1 MKKYVQG
8 FSIFKFF
15 FVFIYIFFSNLTGVL
30 SSETIWDEARKGNK
44 VILIR
49 HSLAPGGGDP
59 TDFMIGDCKTQ
70 RNLNKAGIEQSK
82 KIGKIFKDN
91 KISIDIVLS
100 SEWCRC
106 KDTAYYAFGEF
117 QEFSALN
124 STFST
129 PYIKNEPNQVKE
141 IKKYVMNW
149 EGEGKNLILVTHY
162 SVIAA
167 ITNAVPS
174 SGEIVIADKS
184 LNVIGTIKTNQE
196 NK

>member
-8 FSIFKFF
+8 FSILKFF
-15 FVFIYIFFSNLTGVL
+15 FVFIYIFLINLTAVL
-30 SSETIWDEARKGNK
+30 SSDSIWDEARKGNK

-49 HSLAPGGGDP
+49 HSLAPGSGDP
-59 TDFMIGDCKTQ
+59 AGFKIDDCKTQ
-70 RNLNKAGIEQSK
+70 RNLNKVGIEQSK

-106 KDTAYYAFGEF
+106 KDTAYYAFGKF

-129 PYIKNEPNQVKE
+129 PYNRNGPRQVKE
-141 IKKYVMNW
+141 IEEYLMNW

-162 SVIAA
+162 SI
-167 ITNAVPS
+167 ITTITTAVPS
-174 SGEIVIADKS
+174 SGEIVIADKN
-184 LNVIGTIKTNQE
+184 LNVIGTIKTN
-196 NK
+196 

>member
-1 MKKYVQG
+1 MKKYVQS
-8 FSIFKFF
+8 FSILKFF
-15 FVFIYIFFSNLTGVL
+15 FIFTYIFFSNLTAVL

-59 TDFMIGDCKTQ
+59 AGFKIGDCKTQ

-82 KIGKIFKDN
+82 KIGKIFKGN
-91 KISIDIVLS
+91 KIPIDIVLS

-106 KDTAYYAFGEF
+106 KDTAFHAFGKF
-117 QEFSALN
+117 KEFSALN

-129 PYIKNEPNQVKE
+129 TYNKNEPRQIKE
-141 IKKYVMNW
+141 IEKYLMNW

-162 SVIAA
+162 SVITA
-167 ITNAVPS
+167 ITNAAPS
-174 SGEIVIADKS
+174 SGEIIISDKN
-184 LNVIGTIKTNQE
+184 LNVIGTIKTN
-196 NK
+196 

>member
-1 MKKYVQG
+1 MKKYVQVL
-8 FSIFKFF
+8 SIFKFF
-15 FVFIYIFFSNLTGVL
+15 FFFIYIFFSNLTVVL
-30 SSETIWDEARKGNK
+30 SSDSVWDEARQGNK

-49 HSLAPGGGDP
+49 HSLAPGSGDP
-59 TDFMIGDCKTQ
+59 AGFKIGDCTTQ
-70 RNLNKAGIEQSK
+70 RNLNKVGIEQSK
-82 KIGKIFKDN
+82 KIGKILKDN

-117 QEFSALN
+117 KEFSALN
-124 STFST
+124 SIFSI
-129 PYIKNEPNQVKE
+129 PFNKNEPKQAKE

-174 SGEIVIADKS
+174 SGEIVITDKN

-196 NK
+196 AK

>member
-8 FSIFKFF
+8 LSIFKFF
-15 FVFIYIFFSNLTGVL
+15 FFLIYIFFANFTAVW
-30 SSETIWDEARKGNK
+30 SSESIWDEARQGNK

-59 TDFMIGDCKTQ
+59 AGFKIGDCKTQ

-106 KDTAYYAFGEF
+106 KDTAYYAFGKF
-117 QEFSALN
+117 KEFSALN

-129 PYIKNEPNQVKE
+129 PYNENEPRQVKE
-141 IKKYVMNW
+141 IEEYLMNW
-149 EGEGKNLILVTHY
+149 KSGGKNLILITHY
-162 SVIAA
+162 SIITT
-167 ITNAVPS
+167 ITNAAPS
-174 SGEIVIADKS
+174 SGEIVIADKN
-184 LNVIGTIKTNQE
+184 LNVIGTIKTN
-196 NK
+196 

>member
-1 MKKYVQG
+1 MKNYTQG
-8 FSIFKFF
+8 LSIFKFF
-15 FVFIYIFFSNLTGVL
+15 FILIYIFFTNLTVVL
-30 SSETIWDEARKGNK
+30 SSESIWNEARKGNK

-59 TDFMIGDCKTQ
+59 VGFKVGDCKTQ
-70 RNLNKAGIEQSK
+70 RNLNKVGIEQSK

-106 KDTAYYAFGEF
+106 KDTAYYAFGKF

-129 PYIKNEPNQVKE
+129 PYNRNGPRQVKE
-141 IKKYVMNW
+141 IEEYLMNW

-162 SVIAA
+162 SI
-167 ITNAVPS
+167 ITTITTAVPS
-174 SGEIVIADKS
+174 SGEIVIADKN
-184 LNVIGTIKTNQE
+184 LNVIGTIKTN
-196 NK
+196 

>member
-1 MKKYVQG
+1 MNKNNTV
-8 FSIFKFF
+8 FKICYFLFF
-15 FVFIYIFFSNLTGVL
+15 FVHLSFTTSLFSSPILEEVRG
-30 SSETIWDEARKGNK
+30 GNK

-49 HSLAPGGGDP
+49 HALAPGGGDP
-59 TDFMIGDCKTQ
+59 SSFKIGNCKTQ

-117 QEFSALN
+117 KEFSALN

-129 PYIKNEPNQVKE
+129 IYNKNEPKQVKE
-141 IKKYVMNW
+141 IEEYLMNW
-149 EGEGKNLILVTHY
+149 EGDGKNLILVTHY
-162 SVIAA
+162 SIITA
-167 ITNAVPS
+167 ITNATPS
-174 SGEIVIADKS
+174 SGEIVIADKN
-184 LNVIGTIKTNQE
+184 LNVIGTIKTN
-196 NK
+196 

>member
-1 MKKYVQG
+1 MKNYTQG
-8 FSIFKFF
+8 LSIFKFF
-15 FVFIYIFFSNLTGVL
+15 FILIYIFFTNFTVVL
-30 SSETIWDEARKGNK
+30 SSDSIWDEARQGNK

-59 TDFMIGDCKTQ
+59 AGFKIDDCKTQ

-91 KISIDIVLS
+91 KISIDVVLS
-100 SEWCRC
+100 SAWCRC

-117 QEFSALN
+117 KEFSALN

-129 PYIKNEPNQVKE
+129 PYNKNEPRQIKE
-141 IKKYVMNW
+141 IEKYLMNW

-162 SVIAA
+162 SVITA
-167 ITNAVPS
+167 ITNAAPS
-174 SGEIVIADKS
+174 SGEIVISDKN
-184 LNVIGTIKTNQE
+184 LNVIGTIKTN
-196 NK
+196 

>member
-8 FSIFKFF
+8 LSILKLF
-15 FVFIYIFFSNLTGVL
+15 FVFFYIFFSNLTSVL
-30 SSETIWDEARKGNK
+30 SSESVWDEARKGNK

-49 HSLAPGGGDP
+49 HSFAPGGGDP
-59 TDFMIGDCKTQ
+59 AGFKIGDCKTQ

-106 KDTAYYAFGEF
+106 KDTAYYAFGKF

-129 PYIKNEPNQVKE
+129 PYNRNGPRQVKE
-141 IKKYVMNW
+141 IEEYLMNW

-162 SVIAA
+162 SI
-167 ITNAVPS
+167 ITTITTAVPS
-174 SGEIVIADKS
+174 SGEIVIADKN
-184 LNVIGTIKTNQE
+184 LNVIGTIKTN
-196 NK
+196 

>member
-8 FSIFKFF
+8 FSILKFF
-15 FVFIYIFFSNLTGVL
+15 FIFTYIFFSNLTAVL

-59 TDFMIGDCKTQ
+59 AGFKIGDCKTQ

-82 KIGKIFKDN
+82 KIGKIFKGN
-91 KISIDIVLS
+91 KIPIDIVLS

-106 KDTAYYAFGEF
+106 KDTAFHAFGKF
-117 QEFSALN
+117 KEFSALN

-129 PYIKNEPNQVKE
+129 PYNKNEPRQIKE
-141 IKKYVMNW
+141 IEKYLMNW

-162 SVIAA
+162 SVITA
-167 ITNAVPS
+167 ITNAAPS
-174 SGEIVIADKS
+174 SGEIVISDKN
-184 LNVIGTIKTNQE
+184 LNVIGTIKTN
-196 NK
+196 

>member
-1 MKKYVQG
+1 MKKYAQG
-8 FSIFKFF
+8 FSVFKFF
-15 FVFIYIFFSNLTGVL
+15 FVLIYIFFTNLTAVL
-30 SSETIWDEARKGNK
+30 SSDSIWDEARHGNK

-49 HSLAPGGGDP
+49 HSLAPGSGDP
-59 TDFMIGDCKTQ
+59 AGFKIDDCKTQ

-100 SEWCRC
+100 SAWCRC

-117 QEFSALN
+117 KEFSALN

-129 PYIKNEPNQVKE
+129 PYNKNEPRQIKE
-141 IKKYVMNW
+141 IEKYLMNW
-149 EGEGKNLILVTHY
+149 EGKGKNLILVTHY
-162 SVIAA
+162 SVITA

-174 SGEIVIADKS
+174 SGEIVISDKN
-184 LNVIGTIKTNQE
+184 LNVIGTIKTN
-196 NK
+196 

>member
-8 FSIFKFF
+8 FSILKFF
-15 FVFIYIFFSNLTGVL
+15 FFFTYIFFSNLTAAL

-59 TDFMIGDCKTQ
+59 ADFKIGDCKTQ

-82 KIGKIFKDN
+82 KIGKIFKGN
-91 KISIDIVLS
+91 KIPIDIVLS

-106 KDTAYYAFGEF
+106 KDTAFHAFGKF
-117 QEFSALN
+117 KEFSALN

-129 PYIKNEPNQVKE
+129 PYNKNEPRQIKE
-141 IKKYVMNW
+141 IEKYLMNW

-162 SVIAA
+162 SVITA
-167 ITNAVPS
+167 ITNAAPS
-174 SGEIVIADKS
+174 SGEIVISDKN
-184 LNVIGTIKTNQE
+184 LNVIGTIKTN
-196 NK
+196 

>member
-8 FSIFKFF
+8 FSILKFF
-15 FVFIYIFFSNLTGVL
+15 FIFTYIFFSNLTAVL

-59 TDFMIGDCKTQ
+59 AGFKIGDCKTQ

-91 KISIDIVLS
+91 KISIDVVLS
-100 SEWCRC
+100 SAWCRC

-117 QEFSALN
+117 KEFSALN

-129 PYIKNEPNQVKE
+129 PYNKNEPRQIKE
-141 IKKYVMNW
+141 IEKYLMNW
-149 EGEGKNLILVTHY
+149 EGKGKNLILVTHY
-162 SVIAA
+162 SVITA
-167 ITNAVPS
+167 ITNAAPS
-174 SGEIVIADKS
+174 SGEIVISDKN
-184 LNVIGTIKTNQE
+184 LNVIGTIKTN
-196 NK
+196 

>member
-1 MKKYVQG
+1 MKRQVLG
-8 FSIFKFF
+8 FSIYKFF

-59 TDFMIGDCKTQ
+59 AGFKIGDCKTQ

-82 KIGKIFKDN
+82 KIGKIFKGN
-91 KISIDIVLS
+91 KIPIDIVLS

-106 KDTAYYAFGEF
+106 KDTAFHAFGKF
-117 QEFSALN
+117 KEFSALN

-129 PYIKNEPNQVKE
+129 TYNKNEPRQIKE
-141 IKKYVMNW
+141 IKKYLMNW

-162 SVIAA
+162 SVITA
-167 ITNAVPS
+167 ITNAAPS
-174 SGEIVIADKS
+174 SGEIVISDKN
-184 LNVIGTIKTNQE
+184 LNVIGTIKTN
-196 NK
+196 

>member
-8 FSIFKFF
+8 LSILKFF
-15 FVFIYIFFSNLTGVL
+15 FIFIYIFFTNLTAVL
-30 SSETIWDEARKGNK
+30 SSDSIWDEARQGNK

-49 HSLAPGGGDP
+49 HSLAPGSGDP
-59 TDFMIGDCKTQ
+59 AGFKIDDCKTQ
-70 RNLNKAGIEQSK
+70 RNLNKVGIEQSK

-100 SEWCRC
+100 SAWCRC

-117 QEFSALN
+117 KEFSALN

-129 PYIKNEPNQVKE
+129 PYNKNEPRQIKE
-141 IKKYVMNW
+141 IEKYLMNW

-162 SVIAA
+162 SVITA

-174 SGEIVIADKS
+174 SGEIVISDKN
-184 LNVIGTIKTNQE
+184 LNVIGTIKTN
-196 NK
+196 

>member
-1 MKKYVQG
+1 MKKHVKG
-8 FSIFKFF
+8 LSTFKFF
-15 FVFIYIFFSNLTGVL
+15 FVFIYIFFTNLTAVL
-30 SSETIWDEARKGNK
+30 SSELIWDEARKGNK

-49 HSLAPGGGDP
+49 HSFAPGGGDP
-59 TDFMIGDCKTQ
+59 AGFKIGDCKTQ

-117 QEFSALN
+117 KEFPALN

-129 PYIKNEPNQVKE
+129 PYDKNELRQVKE
-141 IKKYVMNW
+141 IKKYLMNW
-149 EGEGKNLILVTHY
+149 ESAGKNVILVTHY
-162 SVIAA
+162 SVITA

-174 SGEIVIADKS
+174 SGEIVISDKN
-184 LNVIGTIKTNQE
+184 LNVIGTIKTN
-196 NK
+196 